1 MKIAIISNEK
11 LQFPP
16 ANIGRVMM
24 EIDLIQIIPE
34 EQLYD
39 LRIIDVCLSLQEEKF
54 LVPGEITEENPRP
67 ESVEKSV
74 KKVVELGR
82 VVRSGKKFTFE
93 ELSQLATA
101 LNIKREDFNSEP
113 EYINE
118 LFVQGLLLITQ
129 KECKDGIS
137 GIKGKGMY
145 FSKANTWRVYR
156 GEDLVELL
164 SGEGYE

>member
-16 ANIGRVMM
+16 VSIGRIMM

-34 EQLYD
+34 EQVYE
-39 LRIIDVCLSLQEEKF
+39 LRIIDKCISLQDDKIF
-54 LVPGEITEENPRP
+54 VAGEITEEDPNPEP
-67 ESVEKSV
+67 IEKTI

-93 ELSQLATA
+93 ELSQLANV
-101 LNIKREDFNSEP
+101 LGIKREDFNSEP

-118 LFVQGLLLITQ
+118 LFLQGLLFITQ

-145 FSKANTWRVYR
+145 FSKENTWRIYR

-164 SGEGYE
+164 SEEGYE